1 MMLALFPSCLLIVTL
16 AQPTLTL
23 WLGAAFAEHSTHV
36 LQWLA
41 VGVFINS
48 LAQIPFA
55 LVQAAGR
62 PDLTAKLHLAEL
74 PCYFVGI
81 WFLIRTDGI
90 DGAAIAWVGRIIVD
104 TIALLFMA
112 KHVLPQ
118 SSASLRTLAIGM
130 AVTLTMLAL
139 AALPVGHGAKGL
151 FLLVTLS
158 IFAVIAWTSMVD
170 DADRAVARKWLGLR
184 KSP

>member
-1 MMLALFPSCLLIVTL
+1 MKIDFRTSGQLLARN
-16 AQPTLTL
+16 TLT
-23 WLGAAFAEHSTHV
+23 
-36 LQWLA
+36 
-41 VGVFINS
+41 
-48 LAQIPFA
+48 QIAFA
-55 LVQAAGR
+55 LVQAAGWS
-62 PDLTAKLHLAEL
+62 DLTAKLHLAEL

-104 TIALLFMA
+104 TIALLLMA

-118 SSASLRTLAIGM
+118 SSASLRALAVGM
-130 AVTLTMLAL
+130 AVTLTLLAF
-139 AALPVGHGAKGL
+139 AALPVDRGAKGL
-151 FLLVTLS
+151 FLLIALS

-184 KSP
+184 NSP